1 MLTQLNGEK
10 DIIALSVGERIEKD
24 EMELAFRLL
33 DEAFARDGKV
43 HIFVEVLDFQSIA
56 PDALLFDLRHVLHY
70 LARLRQFGRIAIVT
84 DQSWV
89 RIASRIESALLPYV
103 SYEVYPVTQRDRAL
117 AWVKGEVDTPYAQA
131 VRRIPGD
138 DDICAFEVD
147 GRITAD
153 ELDGLY
159 THIFEVSQPDSPL
172 KILVRMKRY
181 DGFAPAILADPKI
194 VERKLSLLHRVS
206 RYAIVGGPDWLATLV
221 KLFDPLF
228 RIELRHFPLDSED
241 AARAWLSEG
250 GDEGR

>member
-1 MLTQLNGEK
+1 MARRK
-10 DIIALSVGERIEKD
+10 DPWAGMAWNAWAMGLEASTVIGLRTLKIAAGGAAVWR
-24 EMELAFRLL
+24 
-33 DEAFARDGKV
+33 ARR
-43 HIFVEVLDFQSIA
+43 A
-56 PDALLFDLRHVLHY
+56 YPA
-70 LARLRQFGRIAIVT
+70 AAAAFGR
-84 DQSWV
+84 Q
-89 RIASRIESALLPYV
+89 E
-103 SYEVYPVTQRDRAL
+103 
-117 AWVKGEVDTPYAQA
+117 
-131 VRRIPGD
+131 
-138 DDICAFEVD
+138 AFEVD

>member
-1 MLTQLNGEK
+1 M
-10 DIIALSVGERIEKD
+10 
-24 EMELAFRLL
+24 
-33 DEAFARDGKV
+33 
-43 HIFVEVLDFQSIA
+43 
-56 PDALLFDLRHVLHY
+56 
-70 LARLRQFGRIAIVT
+70 
-84 DQSWV
+84 
-89 RIASRIESALLPYV
+89 
-103 SYEVYPVTQRDRAL
+103 
-117 AWVKGEVDTPYAQA
+117 KGEVDTPYAQA

-221 KLFDPLF
+221 KLSILCSGSSCVISHWIARMPHAPGCQRVVTRGDRTGHAERTARVARCGDQHRQCPDHDPD
-228 RIELRHFPLDSED
+228 RRTASV
-241 AARAWLSEG
+241 
-250 GDEGR
+250 